1 MQPGEA
7 ARLEA
12 AKNSYADIN
21 CSRLHFYLVP
31 LPLSLFSSFLPFG
44 AHLWPIFTGHGF
56 KMRSPG
62 AQNTFSPS
70 RRKLIRERTHPSNA
84 FIRGGKERRSPGATR
99 CTSRV
104 IYRRDCVGK
113 SIDHSGE
120 KKKEGKISGGRVYPS
135 PHGLLKFLTN
145 ALAVFRNFSPVPCS
159 LLPPYTAQ
167 RRKTNA
173 RIIIILRIP
182 LFSVS
187 GSYPMSSRIEGWLFS
202 WEIDSKAIGRCIR
215 DLAFNCVKSFGFVR
229 CPLFFFWSWRDRVN
243 GGFTWPPLLWD
254 E

>member
-120 KKKEGKISGGRVYPS
+120 KKRRKNIRRARVSLSSRFIKISHERSCLCFVIFLPFRVPFCH
-135 PHGLLKFLTN
+135 PTRHNDEKQT
-145 ALAVFRNFSPVPCS
+145 R
-159 LLPPYTAQ
+159 
-167 RRKTNA
+167 
-173 RIIIILRIP
+173 
-182 LFSVS
+182 
-187 GSYPMSSRIEGWLFS
+187 GS
-202 WEIDSKAIGRCIR
+202 
-215 DLAFNCVKSFGFVR
+215 
-229 CPLFFFWSWRDRVN
+229 
-243 GGFTWPPLLWD
+243 
-254 E
+254 